1 MCNLFSY
8 FPWRPLVCGFEEA
21 CDAPMSW
28 SCSDS
33 EAPSFPELTDRN
45 FCCASASA
53 ATLASLAE
61 RSFSNVDDI

>member
-1 MCNLFSY
+1 
-8 FPWRPLVCGFEEA
+8 
-21 CDAPMSW
+21 MSW

-53 ATLASLAE
+53 ASLASLAE